1 MSKKIV
7 YIYYLIKNDNV
18 FYVGKTKNISKRKSL
33 HRKLYG
39 RDIDLLILD
48 EVEDINWGFWESYWI
63 SQFKTWGFQ
72 LENKN
77 NGGGGPTSWTEEQKL
92 TINPQRIEKIKNNIE
107 RGLKISKKLKENNH
121 SIYYTQEVKDKIS
134 KKLKGIKKEFTEEHK
149 INLSK
154 ANLESKGKNVEC
166 FDLND
171 NFIKEFKCL
180 REAKEWLLKI
190 KPNISVN
197 IDRQIKD
204 CCNGRQKTCHGYKWR
219 YPKI

>member
-1 MSKKIV
+1 MTYV
-7 YIYYLIKNDNV
+7 YILERNGV
-18 FYVGKTKNISKRKSL
+18 PFYVGKTNILNQRKS
-33 HRKLYG
+33 HHKKYKG
-39 RDIDLLILD
+39 GDFLIID
-48 EVEDINWGFWESYWI
+48 EVEDNNWKFWECYWI
-63 SQFKTWGFQ
+63 SQFQTWGFE

-77 NGGGGPTSWTEEQKL
+77 KGGGGPTSWTEEQKKE
-92 TINPQRIEKIKNNIE
+92 INPKRIEKIKNNIE

-149 INLSK
+149 MNLSK

-197 IDRQIKD
+197 IDKQIKD

-219 YPKI
+219 YSKI